1 MFRFG
6 DAVALWSLAVVPLL
20 LVLHWHAGRRR
31 RQLLDRFGDH
41 ALVRQLLPS
50 AGAVPRRW
58 KAALGV
64 AAAALLAMA
73 LSRPQFGTRVETVR
87 RQGQDVIV
95 ALDVSRSMYAEDL
108 APNRLERAKIE
119 AGRIVQ
125 RLDGDRIGV
134 VAFAGDAFVQSP
146 LTTDYGAAMMFL
158 AAMDPNLMSTQGTDL
173 RKAVDVA
180 VEALA
185 ETPPDNR
192 ILVLVT
198 DGEDHEGGV
207 AEAIATAAEA
217 NVTVHAVGVGSA
229 EGVPLPDVGD
239 DGVRRGF
246 RRDEAGAV
254 ITTRLNETALQD
266 MALQTGGR
274 YYRIG
279 QGGGGLAQL
288 AARIETGGG
297 REVESREV
305 TQFEEQYQILLGTAL
320 ILLVVEFMLPEARR
334 RRVRRDKEVAE

>member
-1 MFRFG
+1 M
-6 DAVALWSLAVVPLL
+6 
-20 LVLHWHAGRRR
+20 
-31 RQLLDRFGDH
+31 
-41 ALVRQLLPS
+41 
-50 AGAVPRRW
+50 
-58 KAALGV
+58 
-64 AAAALLAMA
+64 
-73 LSRPQFGTRVETVR
+73 
-87 RQGQDVIV
+87 

-108 APNRLERAKIE
+108 TPNRLERAKIE

-125 RLDGDRIGV
+125 RLDGDRIGL

-173 RKAVDVA
+173 RKAVAVA

-192 ILVLVT
+192 VLVLVT

-229 EGVPLPDVGD
+229 EGVPLPAVGD
-239 DGVRRGF
+239 DGARRGF

-266 MALQTGGR
+266 VALQTGGR

-279 QGGGGLAQL
+279 QGGDGLAQL
-288 AARIETGGG
+288 AARIETGDG

-305 TQFEEQYQILLGTAL
+305 TQFEEQYQILLGMAL
-320 ILLVVEFMLPEARR
+320 MLLVVEFMLPEARR
-334 RRVRRDKEVAE
+334 RPARRDKEVAE

>member
-125 RLDGDRIGV
+125 RLDGDRIGL

-146 LTTDYGAAMMFL
+146 LTTDYGTAMMFL

-229 EGVPLPDVGD
+229 EGVPLPAVGD